1 MKGILNVMF
10 DRNHYTHHHYNHH
23 PKIEQILEKIMSI
36 LTDLQDKAE
45 ATLAQVTSDTNLDNA
60 VAKVVN
66 DQVATI
72 TDLRTQLAA
81 AIANGNDPVAL
92 QKLSDT
98 MDAILQSDTSNA
110 AIVAAAVTAGTPVAP
125 TPTPPANP
133 AP

>member
-1 MKGILNVMF
+1 MF

-36 LTDLQDKAE
+36 LTDLQAKAE
-45 ATLAQVTSDTNLDNA
+45 ATLAKVTSDTDIDNA